1 MLNKLNAYNFRASG
15 SGTRFMDLGTV
26 IYVGIEEIE
35 NKSKY
40 EEVQILNSRGSLQI

>member
-1 MLNKLNAYNFRASG
+1 
-15 SGTRFMDLGTV
+15 MDLGIV

>member
-15 SGTRFMDLGTV
+15 SGTRFMDLGIV

-40 EEVQILNSRGSLQI
+40 EVQILNSRGSLQI